1 MGIHDAAHANFEGR
15 ASQQAHVIL
24 AVRKNVTAQRVSM
37 SILCWS
43 RKKIQRVVRSSLAA
57 ETQHGDV
64 HGTAGLDENKV
75 EPDDDGRVF
84 L

>member
-1 MGIHDAAHANFEGR
+1 
-15 ASQQAHVIL
+15 
-24 AVRKNVTAQRVSM
+24 M